1 MRPPPGSSDAL
12 PPSVKPRSRKS
23 SMDHAAA
30 PSNKSP
36 TTFFMKSEQEMEQSL
51 TASQNTCSVGR
62 QQDSTYGVQS
72 LGDTLEAAFG
82 GEDVAASKKAGSRS
96 YAASHSRHAAR
107 SGSHS
112 SSADST
118 KSPESPLASPLQK
131 LKRKLPT
138 RTTSTPLTPL
148 NVDAPSPLP
157 SSAIPGTPTSV
168 SLHSLKL
175 SDEDSVIDEAASQAI
190 TSSGEEEDDVE
201 TQQGASNS
209 FPQFVMPS
217 IQMPTRKPFTTKGK
231 NMGKLKVLVAGRA
244 AIGKTSLIRSIV
256 QSCEDIVHVDPLS
269 PSQSRLQPPTRRPR
283 SRRRQAEQGTTM
295 RLTEIH
301 ASTKPYPHWWTDT
314 EETRVLRRRKSSAD
328 TVLERN
334 VCFVDTPGYIEGNCE
349 KDDMNLVVEYLESLL
364 QQTASI
370 TTMEEGKMVE
380 VISGSGGILVDAVLY
395 LLPPNQDITK
405 DVKFMQ
411 RLSAFT
417 NVIPIIGKS
426 ETLTPQELISLK
438 TSILARLQATTIRPF
453 LFGKPLDDALL
464 AVQGLDIVYPLKTP
478 TTVIY
483 SGESKEPDQFP
494 FPTPTH
500 PYAVSSALESDNDT
514 MDASLLMSP
523 DYVQPLMPSELS
535 NLIEQVFDPE
545 SIAWLRHAAAKKFLA
560 WRRRTEYPGNSF
572 VLHGLQQPR
581 SATTASVG
589 LGVATMNPSTTS
601 SVFSTASPSGV
612 LVPRSASPFY
622 SNMQSPLLSSIAGS
636 PTDPTAFSLIHYI
649 NNNRQASDIRVAK
662 WATDLHKSLR
672 NERDRFED
680 LQRNER
686 AKWLLERVGEEVA
699 AGTIVAK
706 SGGTPRAEWAVV
718 RHGNGKQGF
727 GGQRYEAAGLDSKDP
742 LGLCGFGDEV
752 RRRGVVLVQVLG
764 GMSLLG
770 AVGLAVIRV
779 CGAEMPQGGIWAWLS
794 GGLD

>member
-30 PSNKSP
+30 PPSNKSP

-51 TASQNTCSVGR
+51 TASQSTCSVGR

-244 AIGKTSLIRSIV
+244 GECWTIQFLLPVVTDRILTPYFTAIGKTSLIRSIV

-269 PSQSRLQPPTRRPR
+269 PSQSLLQPPTRRPR
-283 SRRRQAEQGTTM
+283 SRRRQAELGTTM

-364 QQTASI
+364 QQTASV

-395 LLPPNQDITK
+395 LLPPSTSCVQRDRAIFADKFEDQDITK
-405 DVKFMQ
+405 DVDFMQ

-478 TTVIY
+478 TTAIY

-500 PYAVSSALESDNDT
+500 PYAVSSALEADNDT

-560 WRRRTEYPGNSF
+560 WRRRTESPGNSF

-589 LGVATMNPSTTS
+589 LGGATMNRKLLHRISNFPTNSAS
-601 SVFSTASPSGV
+601 FDNIIRLLRRLALRRPCAPFHLAVLLEHPVSPS
-612 LVPRSASPFY
+612 LLHRRLSYRSYRFLPY
-622 SNMQSPLLSSIAGS
+622 
-636 PTDPTAFSLIHYI
+636 T
-649 NNNRQASDIRVAK
+649 
-662 WATDLHKSLR
+662 LH
-672 NERDRFED
+672 
-680 LQRNER
+680 Q
-686 AKWLLERVGEEVA
+686 
-699 AGTIVAK
+699 
-706 SGGTPRAEWAVV
+706 
-718 RHGNGKQGF
+718 Q
-727 GGQRYEAAGLDSKDP
+727 
-742 LGLCGFGDEV
+742 
-752 RRRGVVLVQVLG
+752 
-764 GMSLLG
+764 
-770 AVGLAVIRV
+770 
-779 CGAEMPQGGIWAWLS
+779 
-794 GGLD
+794 